1 MRRRVSVCAMIAP
14 LVRSGM
20 SEAILE
26 QPIAVTGVFIHLRPG
41 LDMTDEQFFLLCQQN
56 RDLRFERTAEG
67 DLIVMPPTGGFT
79 GNRNAEITRQVGN
92 WTKADGTGAA
102 FDSSTGFKLPNG
114 ADRSPDAAWV
124 RRERLAALTREQKEK
139 FLPLCPDFVIELR
152 SPTDNLETVRAKMTE
167 YIANGA
173 QLGWLLDPLERK
185 VYVYRPNT
193 PVEIMEQP
201 ESISGAPLLA
211 GFTLD
216 LREIWEPNI

>member
-1 MRRRVSVCAMIAP
+1 
-14 LVRSGM
+14 M

-26 QPIAVTGVFIHLRPG
+26 KPVAVTGVVIHLRPG
-41 LDMTDEQFFLLCQQN
+41 LDMSDEQFFLLCQQN

-67 DLIVMPPTGGFT
+67 DLIVMPPTGGAT

-92 WTKADGTGAA
+92 WTKANGTGAA
-102 FDSSTGFKLPNG
+102 FDSSSGFKLPNG

-124 RRERLAALTREQKEK
+124 RRERLAALTQEQKEK

-152 SPTDNLETVRAKMTE
+152 SPTDNLEAGQAKMEE
-167 YIANGA
+167 YIANGT
-173 QLGWLLDPLERK
+173 QLGWLINPETRR
-185 VYVYRPNT
+185 VHVYRPGAQT
-193 PVEIMEQP
+193 EIMEQP
-201 ESISGAPLLA
+201 ASVAGDPILP